1 MNIVVLRGTLS
12 SNPVDRT
19 LASGSTIWQ
28 LEVTTR
34 TEDGAFSAPVAWI
47 DPPHPPRVEAGDDVV
62 VVGQVRRR
70 FFRAGGVT
78 QSRTEVAAAAVVPV
92 RQAKR
97 VAVLLERA
105 VRLLTEAG
113 DQPAAAS

>member
-19 LASGSTIWQ
+19 LASGSTIWN

-34 TEDGAFSAPVAWI
+34 TEEGSFSAPVAWI

-78 QSRTEVAAAAVVPV
+78 QSRTEVVATSVVP
-92 RQAKR
+92 AKR
-97 VAVLLERA
+97 AADVRKAMARARNALADDAV
-105 VRLLTEAG
+105 
-113 DQPAAAS
+113 PA

>member
-19 LASGSTIWQ
+19 LASGSTIWN
-28 LEVTTR
+28 LEITTR
-34 TEDGAFSAPVAWI
+34 TEEGAFSAPVAWI
-47 DPPHPPRVEAGDDVV
+47 DPPNPPRVEAGDDVV

-78 QSRTEVAAAAVVPV
+78 QSRTEVVAATVVP
-92 RQAKR
+92 AKR
-97 VAVLLERA
+97 AADVRKAMARARNALADDVA
-105 VRLLTEAG
+105 
-113 DQPAAAS
+113 PAA